1 MVRARPAEST
11 GALRS
16 RQHEYAGKPQGASP
30 IVFRSV
36 GGSLRA
42 KQEDRRRRPLPS
54 QDSCSDP
61 NPRRNTTAEMAH
73 APEYLLGISGASPIV
88 LPT

>member
-30 IVFRSV
+30 IVFSQGFRFFLAENGVWLVEMVPSCFV
-36 GGSLRA
+36 
-42 KQEDRRRRPLPS
+42 ERRP
-54 QDSCSDP
+54 D
-61 NPRRNTTAEMAH
+61 
-73 APEYLLGISGASPIV
+73 
-88 LPT
+88 

>member
-36 GGSLRA
+36 GG
-42 KQEDRRRRPLPS
+42 
-54 QDSCSDP
+54 
-61 NPRRNTTAEMAH
+61 
-73 APEYLLGISGASPIV
+73 
-88 LPT
+88 